1 MALAPYPTLSS
12 LQSRRSPLSRPE
24 VQVHHLEK
32 EAPWPAFHERMS
44 SLDLPPLTAAG
55 LSVLQINVGRL
66 CNQTC
71 AHCHVDAGP
80 DRREIMSRPTME
92 ECLRILEESDIPTVD
107 ITGGAPE
114 LNPNFRWLVE
124 RCRELQR
131 HVMDRCNLT
140 VLTLPSQDGLVDFL
154 ARHQVEVVASL
165 PCYQEET
172 TDRQRGK
179 GVFSRSIAALRLLN
193 ERGYGRPD
201 SGLILNL
208 VTNPVGTSLP
218 PPQEA
223 LERTVRR
230 ELAQRFDITF
240 NHLFTI
246 TNVPIGRFLEDL
258 MDSGN
263 YDSYMESL
271 VQAFNPA
278 TVNGLMCRT
287 MVSVSWDGRL
297 FDCDFN
303 QMLNLEID
311 PSAPTRLAGFD
322 ADVLARR
329 RIITGRHCY
338 GCTAGSGSSCG
349 GSLA

>member
-1 MALAPYPTLSS
+1 MAPDPTLHS
-12 LQSRRSPLSRPE
+12 LQSRRSPLARPA
-24 VQVHHLEK
+24 VQVRHLEK
-32 EAPWPAFHERMS
+32 EAPWPVFQERMS
-44 SLDLPPLTAAG
+44 TLGLPPLTATG

-92 ECLRILEESDIPTVD
+92 ECLRVLEASDIPTVD

-124 RCRELQR
+124 RCRELHR

-140 VLTLPSQDGLVDFL
+140 VLTLPSQNGLVDFL
-154 ARHQVEVVASL
+154 ARQQVEIVASL

-172 TDRQRGK
+172 TDRQRGQ
-179 GVFSRSIAALRLLN
+179 GVFSRSIAALRILN
-193 ERGYGRPD
+193 QRGYGRPD

-208 VTNPVGTSLP
+208 VANPVGASLP
-218 PPQEA
+218 PPQET
-223 LERTVRR
+223 LEQSVRR
-230 ELAQRFDITF
+230 ELERRYDITF
-240 NHLFTI
+240 NHLYTI
-246 TNVPIGRFLEDL
+246 TNVPIGRFLENL
-258 MDSGN
+258 MESGT
-263 YDSYMESL
+263 YDSYMERL

-278 TVNGLMCRT
+278 TVDGLMCRT
-287 MVSVSWDGRL
+287 MISVSWDGRL

-303 QMLNLEID
+303 QMLDLEVNHG
-311 PSAPTRLAGFD
+311 ARARLADFEPNL
-322 ADVLARR
+322 LARR

-349 GSLA
+349 GSLT